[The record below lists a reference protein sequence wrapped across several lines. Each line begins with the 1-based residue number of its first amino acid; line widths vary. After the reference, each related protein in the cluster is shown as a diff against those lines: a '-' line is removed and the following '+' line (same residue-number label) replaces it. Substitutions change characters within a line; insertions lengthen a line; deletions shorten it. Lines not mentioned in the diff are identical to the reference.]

1 MIITC
6 SQCQTRFRVDDALIK
21 ETGTRVRC
29 SNCQSVF
36 TVFLPRSAGAQE
48 RPQAPIPRPPAPGQH
63 ASGPPGGASIPQ
75 APVPRAPEAPEASE
89 APVRRLAARPLPPA
103 ARDFYIPSDLD
114 GDSPPA
120 PSGTGYGSDP
130 GASREYAPPYDEGLL
145 ARHELSEQ
153 APRPPAAPPAASRPP
168 TAPEPRP
175 PAFAGQAMPAPPAP
189 APAPQPADD
198 FRADL
203 AESQGPPAGYQ
214 DPGLGGDPLACGP
227 VADPLGADPLA
238 SDPFAYQMPD
248 GNQPGL
254 GEPSRGAAF
263 FGDAA
268 PPEPPAPKPRLLEP
282 RDRRP
287 KDRRRLALAAAVAAA
302 LLTAGLYF
310 YFSLDSGPEPGQAV
324 QSPAADLR
332 ASANAGAAASQEGA
346 QDAGLSGSAT
356 QGASPQLDT
365 ASLTQPDVPNS
376 TEHLNFSKDLTTHH
390 YRSNSEAGNIL
401 IVTGRVENR
410 FPDRR
415 SYIKVKAV
423 LKNSQGT
430 VVAERDAFAGNYLTE
445 NELTTL
451 PMSEILAR
459 LALRGGQNSS
469 NINIAPGSSVPFM
482 LVFDKLPPDLA
493 EYVVECVSSTPAGN
507 VADSGRLETSRA
519 LT

>member
-1 MIITC
+1 
-6 SQCQTRFRVDDALIK
+6 
-21 ETGTRVRC
+21 
-29 SNCQSVF
+29 
-36 TVFLPRSAGAQE
+36 
-48 RPQAPIPRPPAPGQH
+48 
-63 ASGPPGGASIPQ
+63 
-75 APVPRAPEAPEASE
+75 
-89 APVRRLAARPLPPA
+89 
-103 ARDFYIPSDLD
+103 
-114 GDSPPA
+114 
-120 PSGTGYGSDP
+120 
-130 GASREYAPPYDEGLL
+130 
-145 ARHELSEQ
+145 
-153 APRPPAAPPAASRPP
+153 
-168 TAPEPRP
+168 
-175 PAFAGQAMPAPPAP
+175 
-189 APAPQPADD
+189 
-198 FRADL
+198 
-203 AESQGPPAGYQ
+203 
-214 DPGLGGDPLACGP
+214 LACGP